1 MAMIKCPEC
10 GQEISD
16 KAKKCVHCGKVLIED
31 KPVTKICSD
40 CGKENPI
47 DVTECIHCG
56 CPFEEDTN
64 PVQTVQMEKSKKDLK
79 KIIIPVIVA
88 VIVIVMGLIIY
99 NVKVV
104 KPKNTYNEAMELLE
118 KGKYEEANDILESI
132 KNYKDVAT
140 IQEQLKYESYAYS
153 TIDDLKKYLKNPD
166 SFQPY
171 EVKFYASMKS
181 KDDSESVDNPDEE
194 TENLEDEESLYPTC
208 VIHYGAQNGFGGNT
222 TGYVLGYYSNDEKI
236 YEILGTCNSLDED
249 DYDLDDEDDVYDL
262 IICKLINSY
271 VNDGNEIGDIDL
283 SRLKTVLKNDAYSTI
298 KIIE

>member
-16 KAKKCVHCGKVLIED
+16 KAKKCVHCGRVLIED

-153 TIDDLKKYLKNPD
+153 TINDLKKYLKNPD

>member
-16 KAKKCVHCGKVLIED
+16 KAKKCVHCGRVLIED

-132 KNYKDVAT
+132 KNYKDVTT

-153 TIDDLKKYLKNPD
+153 TINDLKKYLKNPD

>member
-1 MAMIKCPEC
+1 MIKCPEC

-16 KAKKCVHCGKVLIED
+16 KAKKCVHCGRVLIED

-132 KNYKDVAT
+132 KNYKDVTT

-153 TIDDLKKYLKNPD
+153 TINDLKKYLKNPD